1 MTRDTRTLA
10 LKHFPT
16 EARLVRTLLNA
27 EAGDL
32 LPAFTL
38 TQATPRHKLTVTG
51 PAWAFS
57 YLAARLRDL
66 AACAKGEWNGAAKCY
81 EKLADKFAAA
91 APVTEEPVTVE
102 PVTVE
107 PVTVEP
113 VTEEPAAPVTEE
125 PAYYTCTSDLRAP
138 LARLGYEQA
147 GGGVFVPKHK
157 QEELAA
163 ALRDAARAHKA
174 YTAPAPA
181 THVHSVRVLGVH
193 NHAAALASHEIAAQ
207 AHKVVARL
215 LTLAQSVT
223 ERVYTDAQTQRLY
236 GSAPVAQEP
245 VTVEPVTVEP
255 VTVEP
260 VELGT
265 SPAGVE
271 WNVYPRANET
281 RDAFEARVQV
291 ARDRLATLHAK
302 RAPVTVEPVT
312 IGVEGERTLYPRAGE
327 SAAVFHARVAQER
340 DRMLGVTPATPPTLH
355 RDALAHLADLDEV
368 TYDYIVDAYAEAED
382 RALRRT
388 APAEWTEEQAEE
400 CLDCSALEDQD
411 WHPPR
416 TCDTWEDVY
425 AVIREAYERAAS

>member
-1 MTRDTRTLA
+1 MTRDTRTLTS
-10 LKHFPT
+10 KHFPT

-27 EAGDL
+27 EAADL

-38 TQATPRHKLTVTG
+38 TQQSPRHKLTMTG

-57 YLAARLRDL
+57 HLAARLRGL

-81 EKLADKFAAA
+81 EKLADKVAAA
-91 APVTEEPVTVE
+91 TPATEE
-102 PVTVE
+102 
-107 PVTVEP
+107 
-113 VTEEPAAPVTEE
+113 
-125 PAYYTCTSDLRAP
+125 
-138 LARLGYEQA
+138 
-147 GGGVFVPKHK
+147 
-157 QEELAA
+157 
-163 ALRDAARAHKA
+163 
-174 YTAPAPA
+174 
-181 THVHSVRVLGVH
+181 
-193 NHAAALASHEIAAQ
+193 
-207 AHKVVARL
+207 
-215 LTLAQSVT
+215 
-223 ERVYTDAQTQRLY
+223 
-236 GSAPVAQEP
+236 PVAQEP
-245 VTVEPVTVEP
+245 VTVAQEPAPVEP
-255 VTVEP
+255 APLAP
-260 VELGT
+260 VALGT

-291 ARDRLATLHAK
+291 ARERLATLHAK
-302 RAPVTVEPVT
+302 HAPAAPVTEEPALTLDPVT

-340 DRMLGVTPATPPTLH
+340 DRMLGVTPAEEPTLH
-355 RDALAHLADLDEV
+355 RDALAHLHQLDEV
-368 TYDYIVDAYAEAED
+368 AYDYIVDAYAEAED

>member
-1 MTRDTRTLA
+1 MTRDTRTLTT
-10 LKHFPT
+10 KHFPT

-38 TQATPRHKLTVTG
+38 TQPTPRHKLTVTG

-91 APVTEEPVTVE
+91 AVTEEPATEEPVTAAPVTEEPA
-102 PVTVE
+102 
-107 PVTVEP
+107 
-113 VTEEPAAPVTEE
+113 PAAPVTEE

-147 GGGVFVPKHK
+147 GGTVSVPKHK
-157 QEELAA
+157 QEELAQ

-193 NHAAALASHEIAAQ
+193 NHAAALARHEIAAQ

-215 LTLAQSVT
+215 LTLAQSIT
-223 ERVYTDAQTQRLY
+223 ERVYTDAQTLRLY

-245 VTVEPVTVEP
+245 VTEEPAP
-255 VTVEP
+255 LAP

-291 ARDRLATLHAK
+291 ARERLATLHAK
-302 RAPVTVEPVT
+302 HAPAAPVTEEP
-312 IGVEGERTLYPRAGE
+312 ERP
-327 SAAVFHARVAQER
+327 AR
-340 DRMLGVTPATPPTLH
+340 H
-355 RDALAHLADLDEV
+355 RNALAHLAGLNDVVRDFLVD
-368 TYDYIVDAYAEAED
+368 TYATETGMRWHERDPY
-382 RALRRT
+382 T
-388 APAEWTEEQAEE
+388 WTERDARE
-400 CLDCSALEDQD
+400 CLATQYLEDLGYT
-411 WHPPR
+411 PPR
-416 TCDTWEDVY
+416 TCDTWEDVR
-425 AVIREAYERAAS
+425 ALVREAYRLEALYA